1 MHDDD
6 KQKWRARIKRAS
18 LAQMPAWVRPLRREF
33 EIAADDFEAGVFD
46 EINHAHRLLE
56 VYTASYRATGAR
68 FARLGTAMI
77 EAQQREARAVEL
89 RQLSYL
95 ERVERLIRVHGPLRS
110 RAVSRRSG
118 SIITREVAR
127 AAGEGLG
134 ERETARRVRDALGGR
149 MGLSRA
155 RTIARTEI
163 GAAQNAG
170 MIDAAEALQ
179 VRYLKEWISI
189 EDGRTRLSHTLVDG
203 KKIPREQKFRVGDAE
218 LDHPGDPSGPPEEV
232 INCRCTMLLELA

>member
-1 MHDDD
+1 MNDED
-6 KQKWRARIKRAS
+6 KAKWRARIKRAS

-33 EIAADDFEAGVFD
+33 LIAADDFEAGVFD
-46 EINHAHRLLE
+46 EIHHAHRLE
-56 VYTASYRATGAR
+56 QVFIASYRATGAR
-68 FARLGTAMI
+68 FARLGERLI
-77 EAQQREARAVEL
+77 EAQRKEARSVEV

-110 RAVSRRSG
+110 RAVSRRTG
-118 SIITREVAR
+118 SIITRELAR

-134 ERETARRVRDALGGR
+134 EREAARRVRGALSGR
-149 MGLSRA
+149 MAVSRA

-170 MIDAAEALQ
+170 MIDAAEQLQ

-218 LDHPGDPSGPPEEV
+218 LEYPGDPNGPPEEI